1 MMKKTALQTELPFVS
16 VAGVGITK
24 FGELWGQDLRDL
36 AAAATKDALL
46 DSGLQI
52 EQIEAIFVANMNGG
66 LFTGQEHIGALVAA
80 KLGVD
85 MPAWHIEAACASGAA
100 AVLLAREAVL
110 SGKYRNV
117 LVVGVEKMTDVDA
130 GLVTTGLAAAADEE
144 WEAYQGA
151 TFPALY
157 AMIAREYFRK
167 YARRGKAGKTNNA
180 NQSASTGSPSRED
193 LALISVKNHR
203 HGSLN
208 PKAHFPREITVS
220 DVLNAPMVADP
231 LGLLDCSPVSD
242 GAAAII
248 LSGDNV
254 RGASRIIAC
263 EQAGSSLALHD
274 RAEITEL
281 DATVKAVSKAYSHTS
296 LTPKDIGLVELHDC
310 FSIAE
315 LIAYE
320 DLGFARKGHGVEL
333 IRSGEATREG
343 RLPINTSGGLKASGH
358 PVGATG
364 IKQIIELHLQLTGR
378 AGERQLAKTPV
389 YGLAHNVGGSGATAV
404 VSIMQAN

>member
-1 MMKKTALQTELPFVS
+1 MNSKTDVKTEQSYVS

-36 AAAATKDALL
+36 AVAATKDALL
-46 DSGLQI
+46 DSGLHL

-80 KLGVD
+80 ELGVD
-85 MPAWHIEAACASGAA
+85 VPAWHIEAACASGAA
-100 AVLLAREAVL
+100 AVLLARESVL

-117 LVVGVEKMTDVDA
+117 LVVGAEKMTDVDA
-130 GLVTTGLAAAADEE
+130 ALVTTGLAAAADEE
-144 WEAYQGA
+144 WEAYAGA

-167 YARRGKAGKTNNA
+167 YAKASN
-180 NQSASTGSPSRED
+180 PSRED

-208 PKAHFPREITVS
+208 PKAHFPREIAVD
-220 DVLNAPMVADP
+220 DVLNAPMVAEP

-242 GAAAII
+242 GAAAVI
-248 LSGDNV
+248 LSADNV
-254 RGASRIIAC
+254 RAGSRIIAC
-263 EQAGSSLALHD
+263 EQASSSLALHD

-281 DATVKAVSKAYSHTS
+281 DATVKAAAKAYSHS
-296 LTPKDIGLVELHDC
+296 GLTPKDIGLVELHDC

-315 LIAYE
+315 LLAYE
-320 DLGFARKGHGVEL
+320 DLGFARKGHGAEL
-333 IRSGEATREG
+333 IREGVVNREG
-343 RLPINTSGGLKASGH
+343 RLPVNTSGGLKASGH

-378 AGERQLAKTPV
+378 AGERQLLKVPS

-404 VSIMQAN
+404 VSIMKAN